1 MMHLAYLDAGSGS
14 LIVQAVVGGTAGAA
28 VAAKLYWRRVAARF
42 RRGSAEPTEAPA
54 SGQPGGQAAAP
65 ASGQP
70 GGQAAAPASGQPGT
84 TVTDQSATVT
94 DRPATTPAEAA
105 RADRQPRQPAG
116 N

>member
-42 RRGSAEPTEAPA
+42 RRQPTEPA
-54 SGQPGGQAAAP
+54 EVGQPA
-65 ASGQP
+65 
-70 GGQAAAPASGQPGT
+70 GT
-84 TVTDQSATVT
+84 
-94 DRPATTPAEAA
+94 E
-105 RADRQPRQPAG
+105 RQPRQPAG

>member
-42 RRGSAEPTEAPA
+42 RRGSAAEPPEAPA
-54 SGQPGGQAAAP
+54 SGQPGGQDGA
-65 ASGQP
+65 
-70 GGQAAAPASGQPGT
+70 
-84 TVTDQSATVT
+84 TVTDPAGTATDQTATVT
-94 DRPATTPAEAA
+94 DRPATAPAEAA